1 MKKKKICFSLLL
13 ICLIVG
19 GIALFHFE
27 NSPPKIKTMT
37 KTEPQQTNALRA
49 EKEEEKN
56 EKIIHQTSSQNSLDS
71 NSKKVI
77 EQRRSFSR
85 KAIEQN
91 YYVEQVDTQ
100 GKLNYVKATEEALN
114 ELQSKA
120 KDNTLTSYQVL
131 HNGQLIAVLSQ

>member
-1 MKKKKICFSLLL
+1 
-13 ICLIVG
+13 
-19 GIALFHFE
+19 
-27 NSPPKIKTMT
+27 MT